1 MCRRG
6 RTCTRRARAG
16 ALALGKTDVATTPL
30 MQARTRFAEL
40 GAARWVAD
48 VDRWLEGDTALTS

>member
-1 MCRRG
+1 
-6 RTCTRRARAG
+6 
-16 ALALGKTDVATTPL
+16 

>member
-1 MCRRG
+1 MRR
-6 RTCTRRARAG
+6 RAAHARAG
-16 ALALGKTDVATTPL
+16 LGRVLWASGRTEDATTPL